1 MPATIQVILQH
12 DVDKVGKSGEL
23 VKVRPG
29 FARNFL
35 IPRSLAVPATT
46 AAVNRITHEKAVA
59 VAKAEKSKAGARA
72 LAERINGLTI
82 TMTRSVGEDD
92 RIFGSVTAKEIENA
106 VKTRLAGPVAGQSGG
121 LEFDRKWMHLAE
133 PIKALGTFSIPVKLL
148 TDVTATLKVEVVK
161 K

>member
-72 LAERINGLTI
+72 LAEKINALTI
-82 TMTRSVGEDD
+82 TMARSVGEDD
-92 RIFGSVTAKEIENA
+92 KIFGSVTAKEIENA
-106 VKTRLAGPVAGQSGG
+106 VKARLAGEG
-121 LEFDRKWMHLAE
+121 LEFDRKSMHLAE

>member
-59 VAKAEKSKAGARA
+59 VAKAEKSKTGARA
-72 LAERINGLTI
+72 LAEKINALTI
-82 TMTRSVGEDD
+82 TMVRSVGEDD

-106 VKTRLAGPVAGQSGG
+106 VKAKGID
-121 LEFDRKWMHLAE
+121 FDRKTMHLAE

>member
-12 DVDKVGKSGEL
+12 DVEKVGKSGEL
-23 VKVRPG
+23 IKVRPG

-35 IPRSLAVPATT
+35 IPRSLAVPATA

-59 VAKAEKSKAGARA
+59 VAKAEKAKAGARA
-72 LAERINGLTI
+72 LAEKINGLTV
-82 TMTRSVGEDD
+82 TMARSVGEDD
-92 RIFGSVTAKEIENA
+92 RLFGSVTAKEIESA
-106 VKTRLAGPVAGQSGG
+106 VKAKG
-121 LEFDRKWMHLAE
+121 LEFDRKTMHLPE